1 MGFLKKFFNGKENA
15 KSQEEKVDDII
26 LQILKEEGMLKNI
39 PSEIINNELVINDCK
54 MTIKAGVSNKT
65 QHQNAIV
72 LQLDFIIKHENFDT
86 EILESVAGIGR
97 ENDIYQA
104 IRNGTAT
111 FVSNVLEVIAEG
123 FCDTHNP
130 ELDFETLLGDRQQIW
145 HPKIG
150 GLHAQ
155 GYCSINTIDNSRIFN
170 ILKDEIV
177 PRLGTKRFYWVKVYV
192 SRQADGEIITQ
203 CTFNNEPFLKAQQK
217 MEEYAKSWNTGNQFK
232 GEKQFILIRQC
243 DKTWRQ
249 GKYNYEN
256 LKKYVFGTIELF
268 ENCSTEADWEGL
280 FESIADL
287 TGDIDLAIELYSFI
301 PELYCKF
308 TLPEIQYSDEV
319 VLIKPDGSKSNVYL
333 SQLSRLTLIKRLI
346 REKLNTGFDKDKY
359 NHILFQS
366 ATFKAINNALNQG
379 GGLENLATLPLAIN
393 VTEDYNPLN

>member
-1 MGFLKKFFNGKENA
+1 MGFLKKFFNGKDNA
-15 KSQEEKVDDII
+15 KSQEEMADDII
-26 LQILKEEGMLKNI
+26 IQILKEEGMLKNI
-39 PSEIINNELVINDCK
+39 HSEIINNELVINDLK
-54 MTIKAGVSNKT
+54 MTIKARVSNKT

-86 EILESVAGIGR
+86 EILESAAGIGR
-97 ENDIYQA
+97 ENDIYDA
-104 IRNGTAT
+104 IRNGTAS
-111 FVSNVLEVIAEG
+111 FVSNVIEVIADA

-130 ELDFETLLGDRQQIW
+130 ELDFQTVLGDRQHIW

-155 GYCSINTIDNSRIFN
+155 GYCDKNTIDNNRIFN

-177 PRLGTKRFYWVKVYV
+177 PRLGTKRFYWIKVYV

-243 DKTWRQ
+243 DKTWKQ

-256 LKKYVFGTIELF
+256 LKMYVFGAMELF

-280 FESIADL
+280 FVRIADL
-287 TGDIDLAIELYSFI
+287 TGDIDLAIELYFFI
-301 PELYCKF
+301 PELYCKL

-319 VLIKPDGSKSNVYL
+319 VLIKPDGSEINVYL
-333 SQLSRLTLIKRLI
+333 SQLSRLTLIKRLV
-346 REKLNTGFDKDKY
+346 REKLHSGFDKDKY
-359 NHILFQS
+359 NHVLFQS
-366 ATFKAINNALNQG
+366 ATFRAINSALNQG
-379 GGLENLATLPLAIN
+379 GELENLATLPLAID
-393 VTEDYNPLN
+393 VTEDYNPF

>member
-1 MGFLKKFFNGKENA
+1 MGFLKKFFNGKGNA

-39 PSEIINNELVINDCK
+39 QSEIINNELVINDCK

-97 ENDIYQA
+97 ENDIYHA
-104 IRNGTAT
+104 IRNGTAS
-111 FVSNVLEVIAEG
+111 FVSNVLEVIADG

-130 ELDFETLLGDRQQIW
+130 ELDFETVLGNCHQIW

-155 GYCSINTIDNSRIFN
+155 GYCGINTIDNSRIFN

-177 PRLGTKRFYWVKVYV
+177 PRLGTKRFYWIKVYV
-192 SRQADGEIITQ
+192 SRQADGKIITQ

-243 DKTWRQ
+243 DKTWKQ

-280 FESIADL
+280 FERIADL

-301 PELYCKF
+301 PEVYCKF
-308 TLPEIQYSDEV
+308 TLPEIEYSDEV
-319 VLIKPDGSKSNVYL
+319 VLIKPDGSETNVYL

-346 REKLNTGFDKDKY
+346 REKLQSGFDKDKY
-359 NHILFQS
+359 NHVLFQS

-379 GGLENLATLPLAIN
+379 GELENLAPLPLAID